1 MFYGGKSQYQNLLVM
16 ISNEAPELYDLI
28 RVLCLEGS
36 FATKKYQNTFLFPS
50 KKLIQHLKKLS
61 DDDNEREAI
70 DGIRS
75 LLLKGHFNK
84 HDFTKSATIATV
96 QAGNRVLEDPDE
108 VAKLLKA
115 SDKVVKD
122 PRSQEII
129 SIVHNY
135 EGDLPP
141 KTKSG
146 PAVSLEAVGSGKRGG
161 AEASQAHHEVS
172 EFTKKL
178 VVNGNHKETFDNFT
192 KAVIAALQHLKNTSN
207 ERFVKAKFY
216 MSANPIVSWFLMTM
230 MGCSDKALLKPSEV
244 VALKPEYLQS
254 PVIEE
259 ARTAGGYQF
268 NMDMFNSL
276 GSARKAAL
284 TELDK
289 TAAAPIIKGL
299 YDTFHPQQV
308 RAGLAPNVDV
318 DLKIRMDELRF
329 LYDGTTHGT
338 WTKIHDAMEDMS
350 IAENYTNPAKRNI
363 FTDRDLYARELVHPQ
378 EACMSGPGTFLR
390 SVYLLYM
397 PLTDDVEQKIL
408 TMYKGGKNGG
418 AITGGNPATI
428 NTLVFAGAKARARVR
443 KMAGKSPKLC
453 RFAKSLTE
461 EQKERLKKILDG
473 DAGCESD
480 SSSSSDS
487 ESDSDSD

>member
-70 DGIRS
+70 DGIRA

-96 QAGNRVLEDPDE
+96 QAGNRVLEEPEE
-108 VAKLLKA
+108 VAKLLKV

-129 SIVHNY
+129 SVVYNY

-146 PAVSLEAVGSGKRGG
+146 PAVSLAAVGSGKRGG
-161 AEASQAHHEVS
+161 AETIQAQEVFD
-172 EFTKKL
+172 FTKKL
-178 VVNGNHKETFDNFT
+178 VVNGNHMETFNNFT
-192 KAVIAALQHLKNTSN
+192 KAVTAALQYLKHTSN
-207 ERFVKAKFY
+207 ERFVEAKFY
-216 MSANPIVSWFLMTM
+216 MSANPVVSWFLMTM
-230 MGCSDKALLKPSEV
+230 MGCNDKALLKPSEV
-244 VALKPEYLQS
+244 IALKPGYIHS
-254 PVIEE
+254 GVIEE

-276 GSARKAAL
+276 GAARKAAL

-308 RAGLAPNVDV
+308 RAKLAPNVDV

-329 LYDGTTHGT
+329 LYDGTKHGS
-338 WTKIHDAMEDMS
+338 WTNMHDAIEDMCLP
-350 IAENYTNPAKRNI
+350 ENYTDPAKRNI
-363 FTDRDLYARELVHPQ
+363 FTDRELYARELVHPQ
-378 EACMSGPGTFLR
+378 EACMSGPATFLR

-408 TMYKGGKNGG
+408 GMYKGGKNGG
-418 AITGGNPATI
+418 AVTGGNPATI
-428 NTLVFAGAKARARVR
+428 NTLVFAGAKARAKVR

-461 EQKERLKKILDG
+461 EQKEKLKKILDG

>member
-70 DGIRS
+70 DGIRA

-96 QAGNRVLEDPDE
+96 QAGNRVLEDPE
-108 VAKLLKA
+108 AVAKDIKT

-129 SIVHNY
+129 SIVYNY

-146 PAVSLEAVGSGKRGG
+146 PAVSLSAVGSGKRGG
-161 AEASQAHHEVS
+161 SEISQGHKEVH

-178 VVNGNHKETFDNFT
+178 MVNGNHGETFSNFT
-192 KAVIAALQHLKNTSN
+192 KAVSAALLHLKETSPRD
-207 ERFVKAKFY
+207 RFVKAKLY
-216 MSANPIVSWFLMTM
+216 MAANPVVSWFLMTM

-244 VALKPEYLQS
+244 SALKPTYIQS
-254 PVIEE
+254 AIIEE
-259 ARTAGGYQF
+259 ARTAGEYQF
-268 NMDMFNSL
+268 DMNIFNSL
-276 GSARKAAL
+276 SNDRKEAL
-284 TELDK
+284 NTLDK
-289 TAAAPIIKGL
+289 SSAASLIKNLYTTHHQKLVNAGVAP
-299 YDTFHPQQV
+299 
-308 RAGLAPNVDV
+308 DV
-318 DLKIRMDELRF
+318 GIDLKIRMDELRF
-329 LYDGTTHGT
+329 LYDSANYNN
-338 WTKIHDAMEDMS
+338 WTKLHDAIEDL
-350 IAENYTNPAKRNI
+350 ATPQNYTEPASRNL
-363 FTDRDLYARELVHPQ
+363 FTDPKLYATEIIHPH

-397 PLTDDVEQKIL
+397 PLTNEVEQKIL
-408 TMYKGGKNGG
+408 KMYEGGKNGG

-428 NTLVFAGAKARARVR
+428 NTLVFAGGKVRAKVR

-453 RFAKSLTE
+453 QFAKSLTE
-461 EQKERLKKILDG
+461 EQKEKLKKILDG
-473 DAGCESD
+473 DAGSDSD
-480 SSSSSDS
+480 SS
-487 ESDSDSD
+487 SDSDSDSD